1 MKGDRVIVVKGDLR
15 DRKGRVEKVEE
26 DTIHIRPNEKDL
38 PMETLAFSDKE
49 LRKYFEVGD
58 HVKVISGSSEGV
70 IGMVES
76 VEGHVVSLIS
86 NTTKER
92 LCVFTD
98 NVVQS
103 SEVTSSL
110 TRFGEYELRDLVKL
124 DNKNFGVIIRVDGEV
139 FQVLKGVPD
148 RPEVALVRLREIKEK
163 VEKKGYAQDH
173 FNNQLTVKDVVKVIE
188 GPCKRKQGS
197 VEHIF
202 NGIVFINDRQQ
213 FEHAG
218 FICAKTRSLGNPFS
232 SRSACLTTPSRVPQ
246 SPMRSSIG
254 GLHGGSHRDGRGHG
268 TLVGADVKIRLGPFK
283 GCKGRVRNIKG
294 TSVFVELEAQMKVVP
309 GKFFFN
315 LDALLLFFLLGLGG
329 GLSQNC
335 CNGKMLGTIGKTET
349 LILGVQ
355 ARYISRLVLV
365 QGYIKQPLLVLV
377 VSTLLAI
384 RLMII
389 PLML

>member
-1 MKGDRVIVVKGDLR
+1 NLRVERKQDARTGDYFDNIANMSFRDGFLYKTVAMKSISIQNIHPTFDELEKFRQTGEGGDGEMASLSTLFRNRKKVCFMKGDRVIVVKGDLR
-15 DRKGRVEKVEE
+15 DRKGCVEKVEE

-188 GPCKRKQGS
+188 GPCKVSMPFERFSWYQHCSYIVYVVVNRHSHICYLQRKQGS

-218 FICAKTRSLGNPFS
+218 FICAKTRSLVVHGQMVIEMVTL
-232 SRSACLTTPSRVPQ
+232 SRQ
-246 SPMRSSIG
+246 D
-254 GLHGGSHRDGRGHG
+254 LHVSQLH
-268 TLVGADVKIRLGPFK
+268 LVFH
-283 GCKGRVRNIKG
+283 
-294 TSVFVELEAQMKVVP
+294 
-309 GKFFFN
+309 N
-315 LDALLLFFLLGLGG
+315 L
-329 GLSQNC
+329 Q
-335 CNGKMLGTIGKTET
+335 
-349 LILGVQ
+349 
-355 ARYISRLVLV
+355 
-365 QGYIKQPLLVLV
+365 
-377 VSTLLAI
+377 
-384 RLMII
+384 
-389 PLML
+389 